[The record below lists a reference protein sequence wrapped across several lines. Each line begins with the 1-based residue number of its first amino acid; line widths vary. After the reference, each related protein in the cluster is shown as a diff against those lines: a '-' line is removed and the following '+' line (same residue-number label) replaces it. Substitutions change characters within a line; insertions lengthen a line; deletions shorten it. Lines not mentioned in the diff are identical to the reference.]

1 MAVNI
6 GPRIG
11 IDGEKEYRK
20 SINDI
25 IQQQKTL
32 KAEMKATAS
41 EWDKSTSAEKKA
53 ADQKKALTEQVK
65 LQEKRVEE
73 LNKMLD
79 ASRQK
84 YGENDSATL
93 KWREAVAN
101 ATAELNRMKHEL
113 DDIPNGLQLF
123 GDKMSEAGGK
133 LSDIGGKMQGFG
145 GAVTKYVSGPIAA
158 VGGVSLAAFNE
169 VDNGLDTIIKKTGA
183 SGETLASFQ
192 KSMEDIA
199 TSVPT
204 SFDKAGAAVGEVNT
218 RFGLMDEELTRVSAA
233 FIRFAELNGT
243 DVSNSIDK
251 VQSAMAAFNLD
262 GAEAETVL
270 DMLNKAGQ
278 DTGVS
283 VDGLADSLQANATA
297 LKDMG
302 FGINESIGLL
312 ANLDKNGVDTS
323 AVMTGLRTALKNATA
338 DGKPMSEA
346 LAELDSKMRSA
357 KTDTEAMQYATELF
371 GSKAGPQLAAAIQ
384 EGRLSLD
391 QMSNSVTDFGG
402 NVETT
407 FNATL
412 DPPDKLKTTLNELKI
427 VGADLGSTLL
437 EMAVPAL
444 EKLSEV
450 VKSAKEYWD
459 GLDDSTKE
467 NITKA
472 GLLVAAIGPV
482 ITILGTVIGTVGK
495 VISVGG
501 TVVSTVG
508 SIVSVLGGPLTIAIG
523 AAIAAGV
530 LLWQNWDTVKEYA
543 GKLYDTVKEKFDAI
557 KAKIEK
563 VVEDIKAAFKFEWSL
578 PELKLPHI
586 VVGSYITVP
595 VLGTIPDPT
604 TLRIEW
610 YKKAMQSG
618 MILNQP
624 TIFGAQNGH
633 LLGAGEAGPEVVVGA
648 GSLFDM
654 IRQAVGSTTNNYG
667 GNNVYIYG
675 APGQDVSELA
685 REVADLIDADVQSR
699 RAVWA

>member
-1 MAVNI
+1 
-6 GPRIG
+6 
-11 IDGEKEYRK
+11 
-20 SINDI
+20 
-25 IQQQKTL
+25 
-32 KAEMKATAS
+32 MKATAS

-101 ATAELNRMKHEL
+101 ATAELNRMKQEL

-123 GDKMSEAGGK
+123 GEKMSEAGGK
-133 LSDIGGKMQGFG
+133 LTDIGGKMQTVG

-183 SGETLASFQ
+183 SGEALESMRKA
-192 KSMEDIA
+192 MEDVA

-283 VDGLADSLQANATA
+283 VDGLADSLQSNATA

-346 LAELDSKMRSA
+346 LAELDEKMRSA

-444 EKLSEV
+444 EKLSDV

-557 KAKIEK
+557 KTKIEK

-667 GNNVYIYG
+667 GNNVYVYG

>member
-93 KWREAVAN
+93 KWREAVAD

-123 GDKMSEAGGK
+123 GKTMNEAGDK

-183 SGETLASFQ
+183 SGETLAGFQ

-346 LAELDSKMRSA
+346 LAELDEKMRSA

-427 VGADLGSTLL
+427 VGADLGGTLL

-543 GKLYDTVKEKFDAI
+543 GKLYDTIKEKFDAI
-557 KAKIEK
+557 KTKIEK

-667 GNNVYIYG
+667 GNNVYVYG

>member
-1 MAVNI
+1 
-6 GPRIG
+6 
-11 IDGEKEYRK
+11 
-20 SINDI
+20 
-25 IQQQKTL
+25 
-32 KAEMKATAS
+32 MKATAS

-101 ATAELNRMKHEL
+101 ATAELNRMKQEL

-133 LSDIGGKMQGFG
+133 LSDIGGKMQTVG

-183 SGETLASFQ
+183 SGETLEGFR
-192 KSMEDIA
+192 KSMEEIA
-199 TSVPT
+199 TTVPT

-402 NVETT
+402 NVEAT

-427 VGADLGSTLL
+427 VGADLGGTLL

-444 EKLSEV
+444 EKLSET

-557 KAKIEK
+557 KTKIEK

-667 GNNVYIYG
+667 GNNVYVYG

>member
-101 ATAELNRMKHEL
+101 ATAELNRMKQEL

-123 GDKMSEAGGK
+123 GEKMSEAGGK

-427 VGADLGSTLL
+427 VGADLGGTLL

-444 EKLSEV
+444 EKLSET

-557 KAKIEK
+557 KTKIEK

-667 GNNVYIYG
+667 GNNVYVYG

-699 RAVWA
+699 RTVWA

>member
-1 MAVNI
+1 
-6 GPRIG
+6 
-11 IDGEKEYRK
+11 
-20 SINDI
+20 
-25 IQQQKTL
+25 
-32 KAEMKATAS
+32 MKATAS
-41 EWDKSTSAEKKA
+41 EWDKSTNAEKKA

-101 ATAELNRMKHEL
+101 ATAELNRMKQEL

-123 GDKMSEAGGK
+123 GEKMSEAGGK
-133 LSDIGGKMQGFG
+133 LTDIGGKMQGFG

-183 SGETLASFQ
+183 SGEALESMRKA
-192 KSMEDIA
+192 MEDVA

-283 VDGLADSLQANATA
+283 VDGLADSLQSNATA

-346 LAELDSKMRSA
+346 LAELDEKMRSA

-444 EKLSEV
+444 EKLSDV

-557 KAKIEK
+557 KTKIEK

-610 YKKAMQSG
+610 YKKAMQGG

-667 GNNVYIYG
+667 GNNVYVYG

>member
-1 MAVNI
+1 
-6 GPRIG
+6 
-11 IDGEKEYRK
+11 
-20 SINDI
+20 
-25 IQQQKTL
+25 
-32 KAEMKATAS
+32 MKATAS

-183 SGETLASFQ
+183 SGEALESMRKA
-192 KSMEDIA
+192 MEDVA

-346 LAELDSKMRSA
+346 LAELDAKMRSA

-391 QMSNSVTDFGG
+391 QMSNAVTDFGG

-427 VGADLGSTLL
+427 VGADLGGTLL

-444 EKLSEV
+444 EKLSDV

-543 GKLYDTVKEKFDAI
+543 GKLYDTIKEKFDAI
-557 KAKIEK
+557 KTKIEK

-610 YKKAMQSG
+610 YKKAMQGG

-667 GNNVYIYG
+667 GNNVYVYG

>member
-1 MAVNI
+1 
-6 GPRIG
+6 
-11 IDGEKEYRK
+11 
-20 SINDI
+20 
-25 IQQQKTL
+25 
-32 KAEMKATAS
+32 MKATAS

-101 ATAELNRMKHEL
+101 ATAELNRMKQEL

-123 GDKMSEAGGK
+123 GEKMSEAGGK
-133 LSDIGGKMQGFG
+133 LTDIGGKMQSVG

-183 SGETLASFQ
+183 SGEALESMRKA
-192 KSMEDIA
+192 MEDVA

-283 VDGLADSLQANATA
+283 VDGLADSLQSNATA

-346 LAELDSKMRSA
+346 LAELDEKMRSA

-444 EKLSEV
+444 EKLSDV

-557 KAKIEK
+557 KTKIEK

-667 GNNVYIYG
+667 GNNVYVYG

>member
-101 ATAELNRMKHEL
+101 ATAELNRMKQEL

-123 GDKMSEAGGK
+123 GEKMNEAGGK
-133 LSDIGGKMQGFG
+133 LTDISGKMQGFG

-183 SGETLASFQ
+183 SGETLAGFK
-192 KSMEDIA
+192 KSMEDVA

-233 FIRFAELNGT
+233 FIKFADLNGT

-427 VGADLGSTLL
+427 VGADLGGTLL

-444 EKLSEV
+444 EKLSDV

-557 KAKIEK
+557 KTKIEK

-610 YKKAMQSG
+610 YKKAMQGG

-667 GNNVYIYG
+667 GNNVYVYG

>member
-1 MAVNI
+1 
-6 GPRIG
+6 
-11 IDGEKEYRK
+11 
-20 SINDI
+20 
-25 IQQQKTL
+25 
-32 KAEMKATAS
+32 MKATAS

-53 ADQKKALTEQVK
+53 ADQKKALSEQVK

-84 YGENDSATL
+84 YGENNTATL
-93 KWREAVAN
+93 QWREAVAN

-113 DDIPNGLQLF
+113 DEIPNGLQLF
-123 GDKMSEAGGK
+123 GEKMNEAGDK

-338 DGKPMSEA
+338 EGKPMSDA

-427 VGADLGSTLL
+427 VGADLGGTLL

-444 EKLSEV
+444 EKLSDV

-557 KAKIEK
+557 KTKIEK

-667 GNNVYIYG
+667 GNNVYVYG

>member
-1 MAVNI
+1 
-6 GPRIG
+6 
-11 IDGEKEYRK
+11 
-20 SINDI
+20 
-25 IQQQKTL
+25 
-32 KAEMKATAS
+32 MKATAS

-101 ATAELNRMKHEL
+101 ATAELNRMKQEL

-123 GDKMSEAGGK
+123 GEKMSEAGGK
-133 LSDIGGKMQGFG
+133 LTDIGGKMQTVG

-183 SGETLASFQ
+183 SGEALESMRKA
-192 KSMEDIA
+192 MEDVA

-312 ANLDKNGVDTS
+312 ANLDKNGVDTT

-346 LAELDSKMRSA
+346 LAELDAKMRSA

-427 VGADLGSTLL
+427 VGADLGGTLL

-444 EKLSEV
+444 EKLSDV

-557 KAKIEK
+557 KTKIEK

-667 GNNVYIYG
+667 GNNVYVYG